1 MRELIFLGNSLEAIR
16 EFPDEVKQDIGYA
29 LHFAQEGK
37 AHHKAKPFKGYSG
50 VMEIVAPFKKDTYRA
65 VYALKIGTRVYVLH
79 AFQKKSK
86 HGIKTPKPELE
97 LIEARYKAAKRLEEE
112 NV

>member
-1 MRELIFLGNSLEAIR
+1 MRELIFLGDSLEVLR

-37 AHHKAKPFKGYSG
+37 THHQAKPFKGYSG

-65 VYALKIGTRVYVLH
+65 VYALKIGSRIYVLH
-79 AFQKKSK
+79 AFQKNQNMGSK
-86 HGIKTPKPELE
+86 RRNPNWI
-97 LIEARYKAAKRLEEE
+97 
-112 NV
+112 

>member
-1 MRELIFLGNSLEAIR
+1 
-16 EFPDEVKQDIGYA
+16 
-29 LHFAQEGK
+29 
-37 AHHKAKPFKGYSG
+37 
-50 VMEIVAPFKKDTYRA
+50 MEIVAPFKKDTYRA

-86 HGIKTPKPELE
+86 QGTKTPKPELE